1 MKRARSAMLTETLE
15 VVRMSSMLPAVLLL
29 VLCLQGKFPTEE
41 LVSRHRDSGI
51 PANRIGSVVKY
62 SRR

>member
-1 MKRARSAMLTETLE
+1 MLTETLE

-51 PANRIGSVVKY
+51 PANRIGSVVK
-62 SRR
+62 